1 MCIMFGSLHV
11 NQPGNNSREYH
22 WSSLVGSKDKDAN
35 PNIKDS
41 SGASVQNKGGV
52 RLECGKVESKGGRR
66 GKHEVFYIYIF
77 TEITRKMANMGVS
90 LYKLVVLPYP
100 VTVTFWTFELVASET
115 GKTLTLFFEGN
126 CYKPSLATVSD
137 GYKSDWA

>member
-1 MCIMFGSLHV
+1 
-11 NQPGNNSREYH
+11 
-22 WSSLVGSKDKDAN
+22 
-35 PNIKDS
+35 
-41 SGASVQNKGGV
+41 
-52 RLECGKVESKGGRR
+52 
-66 GKHEVFYIYIF
+66 
-77 TEITRKMANMGVS
+77 MANMGVS
-90 LYKLVVLPYP
+90 LYKSVVLPYP